1 MQLYTCYRNFF
12 QNLAPQTLVLTPNQ
26 RLGRFVTQQW
36 DEFHVRS
43 DQHAWPALNCQAWQ
57 QWCRNQHLLLG
68 LPGLW
73 LEDQQCSLVWQQ
85 CVEEVA
91 GDAANREALIGY
103 ARSGFDR
110 ARLWQLKPEELDD
123 GSAEGQ
129 LLAGLIEAYCRRLHS
144 NNWLDLPA
152 GLQQLLRA
160 VEQGQLSRDHS
171 VVLLGF
177 DDISPLLESLLNA
190 LAGTGATVTRQ
201 DLALES
207 KLMAG
212 SAQDEQE
219 ELKAAIH
226 WASDK
231 LSASGEDK
239 GELRIGLVIPDLAR
253 LRPLVERL
261 LMREFEPG
269 YAYPEQGRHAPGY
282 NISAGQPL
290 AQTPMVAAGLEL
302 LTLLLGPLPVA
313 RIAALTHSPFLWP
326 ALDLSSRTRAA
337 SLVAERYI
345 ELNLRQWCALLS
357 EAVDDCDSSL
367 LLHRLQALR
376 EALQAV
382 RGQKRSHRS
391 WAKWFHARL
400 SEVGW
405 PGQRKLD
412 TLEFQQYQSWCDT
425 CEAFARLDLV
435 EDSCDL
441 ADAFARFKKTLYI
454 PFLPQTSTSP
464 LQVLGLLEASG
475 LHFDALWVTGLSDEL
490 WPPPCE
496 PNPLLPAALQK
507 QKSLPRASVHRE
519 FALAERITNRFK
531 SAAREVVFSWPAW
544 QGDEPLRPSTLITPF
559 VQPTQTLLGNVGET
573 SPVIDAPHVAFEY
586 IADVHGPGYPGRE
599 VRGGSALLRDQGA
612 CPFRAFARHRLAA
625 VNPDVKEPGIG
636 PLVRGN
642 LIHAAL
648 EHFWRRTQS
657 FEGLC
662 DLSDERLHQHI
673 VEAVQHTW
681 VGLTKGEYGDRTEA
695 IETDR
700 ACRLIGKWLELEKT
714 RSTFVVDASE
724 QDATG
729 QLGPLTLHTRMDRLD
744 RLADGSA
751 VIIDYKTGRT
761 DPKQWFGARPD
772 EPQVPLYAVL
782 QRQVTAAVFAELSF
796 KEVVAK
802 GVAANAAV
810 WPELASPAELE
821 KLSDAPDWPSLLLR
835 WRTDLG
841 ALAEEFHQGVASV
854 TPKGPSSCL
863 YCDLHS
869 LCRVWQTSDLA
880 RRESEDAAE

>member
-12 QNLAPQTLVLTPNQ
+12 QNLEPQTLVLTPNQ
-26 RLGRFVTQQW
+26 RLSRFVAQQW
-36 DEFHVRS
+36 DAFHQRS

-57 QWCRNQHLLLG
+57 QWCRNQHLMLG

-85 CVEEVA
+85 CVEALV
-91 GDAANREALIGY
+91 GDAPNREALMGY

-110 ARLWQLKPEELDD
+110 ARLWQLKPHELDD

-129 LLAGLIEAYCRRLHS
+129 LLAGLTEAYCRRLRS
-144 NNWLDLPA
+144 DNWLDLPA
-152 GLQQLLRA
+152 GLQQLINA
-160 VEQGQLSRDHS
+160 VEQGAQTIEHT

-177 DDISPLLESLLNA
+177 DDISPLLESLFNA
-190 LAGTGATVTRQ
+190 LANAGVTVTSQ

-207 KLMAG
+207 KIIAG

-219 ELKAAIH
+219 ELKAAIR

-231 LSASGEDK
+231 LTAAGEHK
-239 GELRIGLVIPDLAR
+239 SELRIGLVIPDLAR

-269 YAYPEQGRHAPGY
+269 YAHPEQGRHAPGY

-290 AQTPMVAAGLEL
+290 AQTSMVAAGLEL
-302 LTLLLGPLPVA
+302 LSLLLGALPA
-313 RIAALTHSPFLWP
+313 TRIAALTHSPFLWP
-326 ALDLSSRTRAA
+326 ALGLSSRTKAA
-337 SLVAERYI
+337 SLATERYI

-357 EAVDDCDSSL
+357 EITDDCDPGL

-376 EALQAV
+376 EALQSV
-382 RGQKRSHRS
+382 QGRKRSHRD
-391 WAKWFHARL
+391 WAKWFHERL
-400 SEVGW
+400 CEMGW

-425 CEAFARLDLV
+425 CGAFARLDLV

-441 ADAFARFKKTLYI
+441 ACAFARFKKAFYI
-454 PFLPQTSTSP
+454 PFLPQTGASP

-507 QKSLPRASVHRE
+507 QKGLPRASVHRE
-519 FALAERITNRFK
+519 FALAEKITNRFRN
-531 SAAREVVFSWPAW
+531 AAREVIFSWPAW
-544 QGDEPLRPSTLITPF
+544 QGDEPLRPSTLIAPLLR
-559 VQPTQTLLGNVGET
+559 PEQTLASNT
-573 SPVIDAPHVAFEY
+573 DAPSPVIEVPHNALEY
-586 IADVHGPGYPGRE
+586 IPDSRGPGYPGRE

-625 VNPDVKEPGIG
+625 INPELKEPGIR
-636 PLVRGN
+636 PLLRGN

-662 DLSDERLHQHI
+662 ELSDERLHQRI
-673 VEAVQHTW
+673 VEAVQRTW
-681 VGLTKGEYGDRTEA
+681 VGLTKGEYGDKTEA

-700 ACRLIGKWLELEKT
+700 ACRLIHKWLELEKT
-714 RSTFVVDASE
+714 RSAFVVDASE

-729 QLGPLTLHTRMDRLD
+729 QLGPLSLQTRMDRLD
-744 RLADGSA
+744 RLTDGSA

-761 DPKQWFGARPD
+761 DPKQWFGPRPD

-782 QRQVTAAVFAELSF
+782 QQQVTAAVFAELSF
-796 KEVVAK
+796 KEVAAK
-802 GVAANAAV
+802 GVAANAEV
-810 WPELASPAELE
+810 WPELASPAEVE
-821 KLSDAPDWPSLLLR
+821 KFSDAPDWPSLLLR

-854 TPKGPSSCL
+854 TPKGPNSCL

-869 LCRVWQTSDLA
+869 LCRVWQTSGSEPKED
-880 RRESEDAAE
+880 EDAAE